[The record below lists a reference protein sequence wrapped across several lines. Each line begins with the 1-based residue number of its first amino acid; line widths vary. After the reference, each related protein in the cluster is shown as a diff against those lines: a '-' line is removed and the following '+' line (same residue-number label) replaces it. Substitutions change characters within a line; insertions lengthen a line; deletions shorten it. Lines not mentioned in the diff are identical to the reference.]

1 MRIGRVGISGAT
13 VAIVV
18 GLSLGLSSCGGGSPN
33 PNTHTASAKPK
44 VSATSTTT
52 VVNRR
57 ESAVLTAYR
66 AGWTAYDQALA
77 TANAYDSSLPKT
89 LAQPLLQKVEAAL
102 LGDAN
107 GGIVG
112 RGKIQLNPKVSSLTA
127 TTATVVDCTYSS
139 SEYVYAKTGQPVPPL
154 TKPEHDGVVSTL
166 EFQSGSWKVSQQTVT
181 DGTCSARS

>member
-1 MRIGRVGISGAT
+1 MRVGRVGISGAT

-18 GLSLGLSSCGGGSPN
+18 GLSLGLSSCGGGS

-166 EFQSGSWKVSQQTVT
+166 VFQSGSWKVSQQTVT